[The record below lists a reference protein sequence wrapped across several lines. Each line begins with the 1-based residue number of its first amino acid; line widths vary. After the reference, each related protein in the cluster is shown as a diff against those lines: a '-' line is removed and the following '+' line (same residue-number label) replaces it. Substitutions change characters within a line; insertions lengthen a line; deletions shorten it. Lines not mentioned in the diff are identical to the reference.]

1 MNGGSYLASVSTS
14 RWEFD
19 FNTGLENVAVQCAVG
34 PGFIEAVP
42 LRSGRSRGDPERT
55 KVGGNPSA
63 ARAFAVWGFP
73 LWGEPSLGLSL
84 SFRRGV
90 RNVALCRLHSASLA
104 SALCPLSSE
113 LTF

>member
-73 LWGEPSLGLSL
+73 LWGEPSLGLS
-84 SFRRGV
+84 FRRGV
-90 RNVALCRLHSASLA
+90 SQECTARSADRMVMLRRPSL
-104 SALCPLSSE
+104 LKPRRG
-113 LTF
+113 